1 MSEIWNGKNCEF
13 MISFNTLYKHYDNI
27 IQLLMGIVS
36 GVKFDS
42 NQNVDAK
49 EKIHGIEINVMII
62 DWCFK
67 WNGISQ
73 KIIE

>member
-1 MSEIWNGKNCEF
+1 

-67 WNGISQ
+67 
-73 KIIE
+73 